1 MGPLV
6 NFCLEFILLY
16 KYGFTRAGPAPR
28 VFRCEQRFS
37 APKSLLYERRKGPT
51 REPQRPFFRNDARGR
66 HRLFCVKTKARCSDR
81 LCAQRCSIR
90 KYATNELTHP
100 RLIPR
105 VPCSQGSGRTALRIA
120 PPVSSPNSRQLG
132 RCGQAGLALGDG
144 GALPL
149 ALASIDF
156 VPSTPTASPQDVFAT
171 RRRLKAI
178 LHCLQSSE
186 CFERVRAR
194 ATQSGAHKVAR
205 PWSHLMLPQAS
216 RSDFTLEAT
225 YIIHHLNEERTC
237 GLQRHFRKRMP
248 LCHPVATLAARR
260 VLSASSESYR
270 LTQMIR
276 KLHVAF
282 QEQRNSCA
290 CCDSAAD

>member
-1 MGPLV
+1 MALMGRTSFWSSR
-6 NFCLEFILLY
+6 NLY
-16 KYGFTRAGPAPR
+16 FLINTVSTRTGPATRAL
-28 VFRCEQRFS
+28 RCEQRFIV
-37 APKSLLYERRKGPT
+37 PKSLRIERGKGPT

-81 LCAQRCSIR
+81 LWARRCSIR
-90 KYATNELTHP
+90 KYVTNESTHP

-178 LHCLQSSE
+178 LYHFCNRPKALKG
-186 CFERVRAR
+186 AR
-194 ATQSGAHKVAR
+194 AGHPAWRAQGGASLESPHVA
-205 PWSHLMLPQAS
+205 HAS
-216 RSDFTLEAT
+216 RSDLTLQAT
-225 YIIHHLNEERTC
+225 YIIHHLNEDVVCNATSENSAGC
-237 GLQRHFRKRMP
+237 GSTAMRAACAGARWP
-248 LCHPVATLAARR
+248 PVVATVPCARGKSAA
-260 VLSASSESYR
+260 
-270 LTQMIR
+270 
-276 KLHVAF
+276 
-282 QEQRNSCA
+282 CA
-290 CCDSAAD
+290 CVQRWRRRC